1 MAVAST
7 GVHWYDSVVRGQ
19 DINNVWTVFDSVV
32 RGQHINN
39 VWTVFDSVVRGQHI
53 NNVWTVL
60 TDNTYNASCRKMT
73 TVVM

>member
-7 GVHWYDSVVRGQ
+7 GVHW
-19 DINNVWTVFDSVV
+19 
-32 RGQHINN
+32 
-39 VWTVFDSVVRGQHI
+39 FDSVVRGQHI

-60 TDNTYNASCRKMT
+60 TDNTYNASCRKIT